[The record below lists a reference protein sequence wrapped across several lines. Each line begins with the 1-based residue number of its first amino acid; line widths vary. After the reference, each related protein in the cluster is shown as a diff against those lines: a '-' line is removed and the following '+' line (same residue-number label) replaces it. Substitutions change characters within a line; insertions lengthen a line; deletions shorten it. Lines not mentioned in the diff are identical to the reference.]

1 MRDFLKKIKADFLL
15 SSLGCIGLGI
25 VFIIWKDSVLGFMG
39 SAFAII
45 LIIMGAVDL
54 CSYFMRII
62 SNGMSVLTG
71 IVLLAVGIWFL
82 IDPKV
87 IVTLIP
93 IVIGVVL
100 LFHGI
105 RGLMEVYQAKKFGS
119 NAWMVGMVMAIISVL
134 LGVACI
140 VNAFGIMQKATMIVG
155 IILIYNGVS
164 NIWIAG
170 HAAKAED
177 KYKKTVDVE
186 FVEDRYSRE

>member
-186 FVEDRYSRE
+186 FVEDRYSRK

>member
-140 VNAFGIMQKATMIVG
+140 VNAFGIMQKATMVVG

-186 FVEDRYSRE
+186 FVEDRYSRK